1 MPARSPAGPT
11 TAVLLAGGTGTR
23 VGGSLPK
30 QLVEVAGKPLME
42 HSLAVLDAHP
52 GVDEVVVVMAAGH
65 VGAAEEIVRS
75 GGYGSVRAVEVGGAT
90 RDGSTR
96 RALELL
102 GDDDAL
108 VLLHDAARPL
118 LSPTLVSRCLEALH
132 RYDAVTPAVPSSDTL
147 VEVAAD
153 GTIAAVPERARLR
166 RVQTPQG
173 FRVGVLR
180 EAHARAVADP
190 AFEPTDDCSV
200 VRRYLP
206 HVPVAVV
213 AGDAQNFK
221 VTEPLDVL
229 LADRLL
235 RVAEHEVGQSGL

>member
-1 MPARSPAGPT
+1 MPARPHAGPT

-23 VGGSLPK
+23 VGGALPK
-30 QLVEVAGKPLME
+30 QLAEVAGRPLME
-42 HSLAVLDAHP
+42 HPLAVLDAHP
-52 GVDEVVVVMAAGH
+52 GVDEVVVLMAAGH
-65 VGAAEEIVRS
+65 LDAAEEIVRR
-75 GGYGSVRAVEVGGAT
+75 GGYRSVRAVEVGGAT
-90 RDGSTR
+90 RDASTR

-102 GDDDAL
+102 DDDEGL

-118 LSPTLVSRCLEALH
+118 LGPALVSRCLDALH
-132 RYDAVTPAVPSSDTL
+132 RYDAVTAAVPSSDT
-147 VEVAAD
+147 VIEVTD
-153 GTIAAVPERARLR
+153 DDTIAAVPARARLR

-190 AFEPTDDCSV
+190 EFEPTDDCSV

-206 HVPVAVV
+206 DVPVGVV
-213 AGDAQNFK
+213 AGDEQNFK
-221 VTEPLDVL
+221 VTEPVDVL

-235 RVAEHEVGQSGL
+235 RLTEDHPPG

>member
-1 MPARSPAGPT
+1 MPARPPAGLT

-23 VGGSLPK
+23 VGGALPK
-30 QLVEVAGKPLME
+30 QLVEVAGRPLME
-42 HSLAVLDAHP
+42 HPLAVLDAHP
-52 GVDEVVVVMAAGH
+52 GIDEVVVLMAAGH
-65 VGAAEEIVRS
+65 VDAAQEIVRR
-75 GGYGSVRAVEVGGAT
+75 GGYRSVRAVEVGGAT

-102 GDDDAL
+102 PDDTGL

-118 LSPTLVSRCLEALH
+118 LGPALVSRCLAALQH
-132 RYDAVTPAVPSSDTL
+132 HDAVTAAVPSSDT
-147 VEVAAD
+147 VIEVTDAE
-153 GTIAAVPERARLR
+153 TIASVPARARLR

-180 EAHARAVADP
+180 AAHARAVADP

-206 HVPVAVV
+206 DVPVAVV
-213 AGDAQNFK
+213 AGEEQNFK
-221 VTEPLDVL
+221 VTEPVDVL

-235 RVAEHEVGQSGL
+235 RLAEDLPPV